1 MPRRPTRRTVLRS
14 AAAAPFGLTGFLN
27 TFGTAAEGG
36 RAFRA
41 GAATSN
47 ITPAIGGENIF
58 FFHADVQGKDFLELK
73 LGEKVEY
80 ISTVNERGPC
90 ARNVRVVG

>member
-1 MPRRPTRRTVLRS
+1 MTSDMSGPAVDVQGIEMVGMIS
-14 AAAAPFGLTGFLN
+14 AIKNGYGF
-27 TFGTAAEGG
+27 
-36 RAFRA
+36 
-41 GAATSN
+41 

-58 FFHADVQGKDFLELK
+58 FFHADVVGKDFLELK

-80 ISTVNERGPC
+80 MSTVNERGPC